1 MGLFERLR
9 IWSLF
14 GKMTNSR
21 LGTRFQSTFRKLV
34 EKGMRPIAGGK
45 CDEPPA
51 FTPLR
56 KPLAE
61 CRVSLITTTGVH
73 LDDQEP
79 FDTAAALGDSS
90 YRAVPS
96 HVEVSRLCI
105 SHTHYQLDRAQ
116 ADINVILPVERL
128 RELADEGVI
137 GSVGE
142 NHYCYGFDLHVKELV
157 DPDQGTAQGTAHE
170 VARALVEDGVDVVLL
185 TPG

>member
-21 LGTRFQSTFRKLV
+21 LGTRFQNTFRKLV
-34 EKGMRPIAGGK
+34 EKGMKPIAAGR
-45 CDEPPA
+45 CDEAPA
-51 FTPLR
+51 FTPMG
-56 KPLAE
+56 KPLSQ
-61 CRVSLITTTGVH
+61 CRVSFITTTGVH
-73 LDDQEP
+73 LRGQEP

-96 HVEVSRLCI
+96 DADPSRLCI
-105 SHTHYQLDRAQ
+105 SHTHYPLERAQ
-116 ADINVILPVERL
+116 ADINVILPMDRL

-137 GSVGE
+137 GSVGSC
-142 NHYCYGFDLHVKELV
+142 HYCYGFDLHVKELV
-157 DPDQGTAQGTAHE
+157 DPNVGTAHE
-170 VARALVEDGVDVVLL
+170 VARALVEDGVDVVML